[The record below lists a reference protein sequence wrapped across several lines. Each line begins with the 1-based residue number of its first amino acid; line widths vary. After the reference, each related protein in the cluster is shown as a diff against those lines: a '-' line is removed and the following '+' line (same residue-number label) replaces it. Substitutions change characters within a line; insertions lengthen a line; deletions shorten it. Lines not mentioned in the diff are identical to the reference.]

1 MQVVEGLSKG
11 QTALLIMDVFK
22 GQMTDPVLKILPNN
36 NNLLQNVSGNFTYL
50 FQPQCTHTKK
60 KFFIKDFSSKCD
72 KLRSSL
78 RIWSHLLKKSLMENF
93 IFCEVSLDVKVVQM
107 DYL

>member
-1 MQVVEGLSKG
+1 MKVVEGLSKG

-22 GQMTDPVLKILPNN
+22 GQMTDPVLKILSDN
-36 NNLLQNVSGNFTYL
+36 NNLLQNVSGSFTYL
-50 FQPQCTHTKK
+50 FQPQWTHTKK
-60 KFFIKDFSSKCD
+60 KFSIKDFSSKCD
-72 KLRSSL
+72 KFRSFL
-78 RIWSHLLKKSLMENF
+78 QIWSHLLKKSLMENF

>member
-1 MQVVEGLSKG
+1 MQVVEGLSEG
-11 QTALLIMDVFK
+11 QTALLIMDDFK
-22 GQMTDPVLKILPNN
+22 GQVTDPVLKILSNN

-50 FQPQCTHTKK
+50 FQPHCTHTRK
-60 KFFIKDFSSKCD
+60 KFSIKDFSSKCG
-72 KLRSSL
+72 KFRSFL